1 MESDGLKNVHLVVGG
16 APTRVAN
23 TDWLDQAGIG
33 FYGAEPDDVL
43 RLDPVGI
50 CGMDGW
56 SVRFRSGPRRNF
68 AGVVLIGAAERVP
81 WLDPGLL
88 DWEAGRPR
96 LVAGVLAPGLANLY
110 LVDGGSSARES
121 NRGELLVSLILAQA
135 QLDHPLVDE
144 LMRFVTPSHERLAG
158 RAGRRLERRVQ
169 RRLGPPGPARSW
181 WEAAR
186 DLDGPLTSAR
196 GA

>member
-1 MESDGLKNVHLVVGG
+1 MTNVHLVVGG
-16 APTRVAN
+16 DVTRAAN
-23 TDWLDQAGIG
+23 LGWLEQAGIG
-33 FYGAEPDDVL
+33 CHAADPDDVV
-43 RLDPVGI
+43 RLDPLGV

-56 SVRFRSGPRRNF
+56 SVRFQSGPRRNF
-68 AGVVLIGAAERVP
+68 AGVVLIDAAERLP

-110 LVDGGSSARES
+110 LVSMIRS
-121 NRGELLVSLILAQA
+121 QA
-135 QLDHPLVDE
+135 PLDHPLVDE
-144 LMRFVTPSHERLAG
+144 LVRFVAPSHERLTG
-158 RAGRRLERRVQ
+158 RAARRLERRVE
-169 RRLGPPGPARSW
+169 RWLRPSRPARSW

-196 GA
+196 GT